1 MRMHRSSLI
10 WGGAIVFSLLLIAF
24 SLFFLYLGQSG
35 PIRPEEDLIS
45 DFPESVFYEIY
56 VPSFYD
62 SDGDGI
68 GDINGVRLKLDD
80 LKALGVEALW
90 LMPIYPSPSPH
101 GYDITDY
108 TSVRPEYGTVEDVK
122 RLADEAHA
130 RGMHLILDFVANH
143 TSIEHPWFQKAL
155 AGDPYYHD
163 FYIWANDQTPLSERG
178 EWGQKLWHPAPVTK
192 QGLLSE
198 DKKSVGVPYY
208 MATFDS
214 SMPDLNYDN
223 PHVRKSILDAAI
235 FWLKVADVDGFRLDA
250 AKHLYPKTRLD
261 DTVRWW
267 ITFRH
272 ALETVKPNVFL
283 VGEVWD
289 TPGVNAP
296 FYQAFSSTFDF
307 DLAERLLKVVQTET
321 EGGLV
326 SYLSRVRTAYAKVN
340 PHFIDAIFLSNHD
353 TPRVM
358 TALDG
363 DMHHAKMAASLLLT
377 LPGAP
382 FLYYGEE
389 IGMFGPKPDPRI
401 REPIRWGGEED
412 AHSPTSLPRLANRDG
427 PVYHEVE
434 RDPMGLYRHYRT
446 MIYLRRSL
454 PALVYGDIAEA
465 HVRAHGLV
473 AFYRR
478 DKEEHLLVLHNVG
491 QAALDLSLEGEHRSF
506 TLVYGTHVDNH
517 LSSDGRMVHLAPYST
532 TILRERP

>member
-1 MRMHRSSLI
+1 M
-10 WGGAIVFSLLLIAF
+10 
-24 SLFFLYLGQSG
+24 
-35 PIRPEEDLIS
+35 
-45 DFPESVFYEIY
+45 
-56 VPSFYD
+56 
-62 SDGDGI
+62 
-68 GDINGVRLKLDD
+68 
-80 LKALGVEALW
+80 
-90 LMPIYPSPSPH
+90 
-101 GYDITDY
+101 
-108 TSVRPEYGTVEDVK
+108 
-122 RLADEAHA
+122 
-130 RGMHLILDFVANH
+130 
-143 TSIEHPWFQKAL
+143 
-155 AGDPYYHD
+155 
-163 FYIWANDQTPLSERG
+163 
-178 EWGQKLWHPAPVTK
+178 
-192 QGLLSE
+192 
-198 DKKSVGVPYY
+198 
-208 MATFDS
+208 
-214 SMPDLNYDN
+214 
-223 PHVRKSILDAAI
+223 
-235 FWLKVADVDGFRLDA
+235 
-250 AKHLYPKTRLD
+250 
-261 DTVRWW
+261 
-267 ITFRH
+267 
-272 ALETVKPNVFL
+272 
-283 VGEVWD
+283 
-289 TPGVNAP
+289 
-296 FYQAFSSTFDF
+296 
-307 DLAERLLKVVQTET
+307 AERLLKVVQTET